1 MQRLDIGRY
10 RGTLRRRM
18 IMSLVFVAI
27 LITAS
32 VLYFMWQVSTL
43 RDAIGDLR
51 VQEDR
56 LALALDTVRH
66 ENRMLLVI
74 QDKTAEHIPAI
85 FVEEVGASIR
95 AVEAR
100 REKLNEQMALL
111 PEGDRMRERI
121 GNATESLQNMTNIAE
136 GTVRH
141 VEDGNWPAADVRAA
155 LLLERRGNTDWQL
168 YRLVSL
174 ARDRRTQAEARA
186 NEAMWSMARV
196 SAPLS
201 FIALL
206 IASLT
211 VFASTRSIAMGVE
224 QLSQSAQ
231 RLAEGHFEERIPVV
245 RQDELGLLARSYN
258 AMANELQNLYTRL
271 ERQVAE
277 RTADLARRNTQLEA
291 AAKVAQEAAAIRT
304 VDRLLD
310 VAVRLIPKHF
320 GFYHAGIFLLDA
332 PREYAVLQ
340 AASSEGGQRM
350 LARGHKLKVGQVGI
364 VGYAAGTGKPR
375 IALDVGTDAVF
386 FDNPDLPDTR
396 SELSLPLKVREQVIG
411 VLDVQSTQEAAFSEE
426 DVAVL
431 QAMADQVA
439 LAIDNARLLD
449 ESQRALRELET
460 LYGRQLREAWQER
473 AARQPVAYRYTGVD
487 VEAIAS
493 STMPESGTVQLV
505 QTHDQR
511 PVRPEARHQDVVH
524 QADGRRLIAPIRLR
538 GQTLGEII
546 LRQDPEGEAWSSEE
560 AALVEELST
569 QIGLALENAR
579 LLEETRER
587 AEREQMISQMT
598 ARFTRSLDIQTL
610 LQTAVHELGQLPHV
624 AEVSVHVG
632 APEPPCQADE
642 VNADVDEVNA
652 DVDEVDADADEVNA
666 DARRRGRA
674 DRSGRR
680 HPASNVKRQASA
692 KSASEEALL

>member
-18 IMSLVFVAI
+18 IVSLAFVAL
-27 LITAS
+27 LITVS
-32 VLYFMWQVSTL
+32 VAFFSWQLVTL
-43 RDAIGDLR
+43 REAIRDLR
-51 VQEDR
+51 VQDDR
-56 LALALDTVRH
+56 LTLALDTVRH

-74 QDKTAEHIPAI
+74 QDKTSEHIPAI

-100 REKLNEQMALL
+100 KDRLNEQMALL

-121 GNATESLQNMTNIAE
+121 KSTTDSLQSMTNIAE

-141 VEDGNWPAADVRAA
+141 VEDGNWPAAEIRAA
-155 LLLERRGNTDWQL
+155 LLLERRGDTDWQL

-174 ARDRRTQAEARA
+174 ARDRRTKAEARA
-186 NEAMWSMARV
+186 NEAMRSMSWV
-196 SAPLS
+196 SAPLMV
-201 FIALL
+201 IAVL

-211 VFASTRSIAMGVE
+211 VFATTRSIAVGVE
-224 QLSQSAQ
+224 QLSHSAH
-231 RLAEGHFEERIPVV
+231 RLAEGHFEERTSVV
-245 RQDELGLLARSYN
+245 RQDELGVLARSFN
-258 AMANELQNLYTRL
+258 TMANELQDLYARL
-271 ERQVAE
+271 EQQIAE

-291 AAKVAQEAAAIRT
+291 AAQVAREAAAIRT

-310 VAVRLIPKHF
+310 VTVHLISDHF
-320 GFYHAGIFLLDA
+320 GFYHAGIFLLDV
-332 PREYAVLQ
+332 PKEYAVLQ

-350 LARGHKLKVGQVGI
+350 LARGHKLKIGQVGI
-364 VGYAAGTGKPR
+364 VGYAAGTGQPR

-386 FDNPDLPDTR
+386 FNNPDLPNTR
-396 SELSLPLKVREQVIG
+396 SELSLPLKIRGQVIG
-411 VLDVQSTQEAAFSEE
+411 ILDVQSIQEAAFSDE

-439 LAIDNARLLD
+439 LAIENARLLD

-460 LYGRQLREAWQER
+460 LYGQQLREAWQER
-473 AARQPVAYRYTGVD
+473 AARQPAAYHYTGVD
-487 VEAIAS
+487 VEAVDPS
-493 STMPESGTVQLV
+493 SIPETGTARTLV
-505 QTHDQR
+505 MGPQAHRR
-511 PVRPEARHQDVVH
+511 PAVVH
-524 QADGRRLIAPIRLR
+524 QADGRRLNAPIRLR

-546 LRQDPEGEAWSSEE
+546 LRQDPEDESWSDEE
-560 AALVEELST
+560 VALVEELST

-587 AEREQMISQMT
+587 AEREQMISRMT
-598 ARFTRSLDIQTL
+598 THFTRSLDMKTL

-632 APEPPCQADE
+632 SPEAPSQADQSE
-642 VNADVDEVNA
+642 E
-652 DVDEVDADADEVNA
+652 
-666 DARRRGRA
+666 
-674 DRSGRR
+674 
-680 HPASNVKRQASA
+680 
-692 KSASEEALL
+692 SASEEILL